1 MTNESEIFNEDE
13 IEALREVLAEF
24 KQSVNSG
31 SWEKAIQAEA
41 KKRVQARRQAAL
53 RDDYDAEVASL
64 QHVEERLRLRDKYRK
79 LGLNI

>member
-1 MTNESEIFNEDE
+1 MADDE
-13 IEALREVLAEF
+13 VLTPEETEAIREVLREF
-24 KQSVNSG
+24 KASVDSG
-31 SWEKAIQAEA
+31 GWEVAIKREA
-41 KKRVQARRQAAL
+41 KRRVSERRQAAL